1 MDRQKILIGVLSGV
15 LTVSVLIFAYQ
26 RMMNSTD
33 TDTGI
38 ETPQAMM
45 EKKEAPKPIPTTPSG
60 IVDEIEGE
68 AALDAAALDA
78 EIDAETAEIQ
88 KESESLNNLSQS
100 YDENQNYSKCGIFV
114 GELSR
119 ESGLG
124 FG

>member
-88 KESESLNNLSQS
+88 KDSESLNNLSQS
-100 YDENQNYSKCGIFV
+100 YDENQI
-114 GELSR
+114 
-119 ESGLG
+119 
-124 FG
+124 

>member
-15 LTVSVLIFAYQ
+15 LTVSVIIFAYQ
-26 RMMNSTD
+26 RMMKSDD
-33 TDTGI
+33 TESGL
-38 ETPQAMM
+38 EVPQAMM

-88 KESESLNNLSQS
+88 KDSESLNNLSQS
-100 YDENQNYSKCGIFV
+100 YDENQI
-114 GELSR
+114 
-119 ESGLG
+119 
-124 FG
+124 

>member
-68 AALDAAALDA
+68 AALDATALDA

-100 YDENQNYSKCGIFV
+100 YDENQI
-114 GELSR
+114 
-119 ESGLG
+119 
-124 FG
+124 

>member
-15 LTVSVLIFAYQ
+15 LTVSVIIFAYQ
-26 RMMNSTD
+26 RMMKSTD
-33 TDTGI
+33 TESDL
-38 ETPQAMM
+38 EVPQAMM

-88 KESESLNNLSQS
+88 KDSESLNNLSQS
-100 YDENQNYSKCGIFV
+100 YDENQI
-114 GELSR
+114 
-119 ESGLG
+119 
-124 FG
+124 

>member
-33 TDTGI
+33 TDTDI

-100 YDENQNYSKCGIFV
+100 YDENQI
-114 GELSR
+114 
-119 ESGLG
+119 
-124 FG
+124 

>member
-1 MDRQKILIGVLSGV
+1 MARQKILIGVLSGV

-100 YDENQNYSKCGIFV
+100 YDENQI
-114 GELSR
+114 
-119 ESGLG
+119 
-124 FG
+124 

>member
-100 YDENQNYSKCGIFV
+100 YDENQI
-114 GELSR
+114 
-119 ESGLG
+119 
-124 FG
+124 

>member
-15 LTVSVLIFAYQ
+15 LTVSVIIFAYQ
-26 RMMNSTD
+26 RMMKSAD
-33 TDTGI
+33 TESDLQA
-38 ETPQAMM
+38 PQAMM

-88 KESESLNNLSQS
+88 KDSESLNNLSQS
-100 YDENQNYSKCGIFV
+100 YDENQI
-114 GELSR
+114 
-119 ESGLG
+119 
-124 FG
+124 